1 MLKFFLFGLGCI
13 LIFEGLFYF
22 FFANKIKTI
31 IQLVNY
37 SNTENYLSIY
47 ENVRIDYIKGNLI
60 ADKLL
65 FDIKKQNL
73 AITSFN
79 DGKINANIKLNE
91 KRF

>member
-37 SNTENYLSIY
+37 SNTEKIKSISLVLVFLGSCLIYFTFKFY
-47 ENVRIDYIKGNLI
+47 EFK
-60 ADKLL
+60 
-65 FDIKKQNL
+65 
-73 AITSFN
+73 
-79 DGKINANIKLNE
+79 
-91 KRF
+91 